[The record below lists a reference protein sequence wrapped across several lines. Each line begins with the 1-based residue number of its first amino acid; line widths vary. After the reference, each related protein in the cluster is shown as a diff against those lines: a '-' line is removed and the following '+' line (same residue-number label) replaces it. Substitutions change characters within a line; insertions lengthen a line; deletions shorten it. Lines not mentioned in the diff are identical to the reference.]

1 MSEQNQENEKEEIV
15 VDSEGKEI
23 KPKKLG
29 FFKKVWYSIA
39 KFEKYVEMSLEG
51 TGKALKYLLQITTIF
66 VLIIASLG
74 ILNANENLNGFIKNI
89 EDNAPDFKYS
99 EGQIILQNAD
109 ESQIYTINDTNLNFG
124 KMIVDLNT
132 EDENII
138 AEYENT
144 IKNDNETRN
153 IGMILLK
160 DKVIQV
166 AKLAEGVEGETT
178 ISMTY
183 SEIVE
188 SVFGSSNVEITK
200 SDLIQYLSG
209 NGRTSILIVNFA
221 SLFIAYFIIYITSGL
236 IYALVLGLIGF
247 LSAKITKM
255 KLTFVQ
261 LFSMSVYAFTLSN
274 ILNIVYFVVNYFAGI
289 TIKYFDIA
297 YMAIAYVYLV
307 AVIFMMKYDNFR
319 KQESQVKKEEKEENK
334 ETDVQE
340 QI

>member
-1 MSEQNQENEKEEIV
+1 MSEQNQENEKEEV
-15 VDSEGKEI
+15 VIDSNGKEI
-23 KPKKLG
+23 KTKKLG
-29 FFKKVWYSIA
+29 FFKKLWYSLA

-66 VLIIASLG
+66 VLIIAGIG
-74 ILNANENLNGFIKNI
+74 ILNANENLNAFIKNI

-99 EGQIILQNAD
+99 EGQITLNNAD
-109 ESQIYTINDTNLNFG
+109 ENQVYTINDKNLNFG
-124 KMIVDLNT
+124 KMIIDLNT

-153 IGMILLK
+153 TGMILLK

-166 AKLAEGVEGETT
+166 AKLPEGVEGETT

-188 SVFGSSNVEITK
+188 GVFGSSNIEVTK
-200 SDLIQYLSG
+200 ANLMQYLSG
-209 NGRTSILIVNFA
+209 NGRTSILVVNFA
-221 SLFIAYFIIYITSGL
+221 SLFIAYFIIYVTSGL
-236 IYALVLGLIGF
+236 IYTLVLGLIGF
-247 LSAKITKM
+247 ISIKISKI
-255 KLTFVQ
+255 KLTFAQ

-274 ILNIVYFVVNYFAGI
+274 VLNMIYFIVNYFWGI

-297 YMAIAYVYLV
+297 YIAIAYVYLV
-307 AVIFMMKYDNFR
+307 AVIFLIKLDTLR
-319 KQESQVKKEEKEENK
+319 KQENQVKKEEKE
-334 ETDVQE
+334 
-340 QI
+340 

>member
-15 VDSEGKEI
+15 VDSNGKEI
-23 KPKKLG
+23 KTKKLG

-66 VLIIASLG
+66 VLIIAGLG

-109 ESQIYTINDTNLNFG
+109 ESPIYTINDTNLNFG

-138 AEYENT
+138 AEYEKT

-255 KLTFVQ
+255 KLTFAQ

-274 ILNIVYFVVNYFAGI
+274 ILNMVYFIANYFWGI
-289 TIKYFDIA
+289 SIKYFDIA
-297 YMAIAYVYLV
+297 YIAIAYVYIV
-307 AVIFMMKYDNFR
+307 AVIFLIRLDTLR
-319 KQESQVKKEEKEENK
+319 KQENQVKKEEEEKK
-334 ETDVQE
+334 ETDGQE